1 LDNTKYTAVADR
13 FDRIIS
19 VIENTIK
26 AARRIMNGLRPELLE
41 MNGFI
46 SATSTYL
53 EEFKDRYNIDFELEI
68 DNFNVELN
76 AQQSLTFYRILQEA
90 LSNVAKH
97 SMAKQLVFSIY
108 NDNDSV
114 YMDIVDNGVGFDM
127 ESNTMRQDSYG
138 MLGMQERV
146 VLLGGELNVNR
157 ELGKVTKVSVSIPI
171 NNIKVES

>member
-1 LDNTKYTAVADR
+1 MSDSKNKIRASYTTNFLR
-13 FDRIIS
+13 W
-19 VIENTIK
+19 VIGN
-26 AARRIMNGLRPELLE
+26 NGYALAIVSAESNE

-146 VLLGGELNVNR
+146 VLLGGELNVNS
-157 ELGKVTKVSVSIPI
+157 ELGKGTKVSVSIPI